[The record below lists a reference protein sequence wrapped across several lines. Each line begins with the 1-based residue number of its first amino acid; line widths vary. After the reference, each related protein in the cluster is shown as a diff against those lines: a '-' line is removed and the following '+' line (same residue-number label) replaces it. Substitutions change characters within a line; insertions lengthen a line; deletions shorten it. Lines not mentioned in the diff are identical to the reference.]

1 MVSEP
6 EKELRFTRSGQA
18 VGFGVLGAVLSGAAV
33 TLVATGIY
41 RDVNPEL
48 PHPLWA
54 VPCLVVALGCFWL
67 TRHLAKHAYVI
78 LTPLGLE
85 IFPFFFP
92 TKNLRLVI
100 WQEIIAAEISD
111 DEKWLTL
118 HFNEEKSSGLHLS
131 LKPMDRKFRSLL
143 AKAVL
148 GRVSPRNA

>member
-18 VGFGVLGAVLSGAAV
+18 VGFGVLGAILIGAAI
-33 TLVATGIY
+33 TLLATGIY
-41 RDVNPEL
+41 RDINPEL
-48 PHPLWA
+48 PHPLWSM
-54 VPCLVVALGCFWL
+54 PCIAMALWCFWL
-67 TRHLAKHAYVI
+67 TKHLAKHAYVI

-92 TKNLRLVI
+92 SKNLQLVL
-100 WQEIIAAEISD
+100 WQEIVAAEISD

-148 GRVSPRNA
+148 GRVSRRNA

>member
-18 VGFGVLGAVLSGAAV
+18 VGFALLGSILLILAV
-33 TLVATGIY
+33 TFLVAGLN
-41 RDVNPEL
+41 RDTNPKL
-48 PHPLWA
+48 PHSLWSM
-54 VPCLVVALGCFWL
+54 PCIALALWCFWL
-67 TRHLAKHAYVI
+67 TKHLAKHAYVI

-85 IFPFFFP
+85 IFPLLFP
-92 TKNLRLVI
+92 TRNLRLVL
-100 WQEIIAAEISD
+100 WQEVVEAEISD

-131 LKPMDRKFRSLL
+131 LKPVDRKLRSLL

-148 GRVSPRNA
+148 GRVSPRNT